1 MNKIDSQKNDDI
13 NQQNYSTEIKNA
25 SENNLIIKRSHNN
38 ISKSIKDDILYFKND
53 ILKDMKDQIARLNS
67 KYAKRINELEEK
79 LKDTQTKSEFLTKN
93 YQV

>member
-79 LKDTQTKSEFLTKN
+79 LKDTQTKSEFLTKK

>member
-13 NQQNYSTEIKNA
+13 NQQNYSSEIKNA

-79 LKDTQTKSEFLTKN
+79 LKDTQTKSEFLTKK

>member
-13 NQQNYSTEIKNA
+13 NQQNYSSEIKNA
-25 SENNLIIKRSHNN
+25 SENNLIIASSHNN
-38 ISKSIKDDILYFKND
+38 ISKAIKDDILYFKND

-79 LKDTQTKSEFLTKN
+79 LKDTQTKSEFLTKK